1 MTRNRILGLCLAAT
15 AVVTLAV
22 TACTTAAPAPAPT
35 SAPAARA
42 TEAPKPAATSAPAA
56 QPAATAAPAAQAAAP
71 AVGKPVDWP
80 KKSIQMII
88 PWDAGGSTDVGFRMI
103 APLMEKTLGQPIEIV
118 NKPGAGS
125 QVGIAELAKAKPD
138 GYTIGNI
145 SAPAV
150 QTIYLDPDRKA
161 TFTLDSFDPIGL
173 HVFDPGAIYV
183 AADSKYKTLKDVIDD
198 AKANPEKIKA
208 STTGVLGDDHLSI
221 LSFQRATGVKFA
233 VVHFTGSA
241 PVQTAMLGGH
251 IDVAFNNV
259 GDFMSQVKG
268 GKMRAIAILDK
279 QRSRF
284 FPDVP
289 TAEEQGIK
297 LYSSSSRG
305 LAAPKGTPKE
315 IVWAISQ
322 AMQQAMK
329 DPEVSKKMDE
339 AALTQQYMN
348 PDEFSK
354 YMKDFEEQVKPLIPE
369 AKAASQ

>member
-1 MTRNRILGLCLAAT
+1 MTRKRLLGLCLAAT
-15 AVVTLAV
+15 AALTLVA
-22 TACTTAAPAPAPT
+22 TACSPAAPSAAPTAAPAAK
-35 SAPAARA
+35 A
-42 TEAPKPAATSAPAA
+42 TEAPKPAATTAPAAKPAATSAPAA
-56 QPAATAAPAAQAAAP
+56 QSSAP

-80 KKSIQMII
+80 KKAIQLII

-103 APLMEKTLGQPIEIV
+103 APLMEKTLGTQIEIV

-138 GYTIGNI
+138 GYTVGNI
-145 SAPAV
+145 SAPAA

-161 TFTLDSFDPIGL
+161 TFTLDSFDPVGL

-183 AADSKYKTLKDVIDD
+183 AADSKYKTLKDVADD
-198 AKANPEKIKA
+198 AKANPEKVKA
-208 STTGVLGDDHLSI
+208 STTGVLGDDHLNI
-221 LSFQRATGVKFA
+221 LNFQRATGAKMA
-233 VVHFTGSA
+233 IVHFTGSA
-241 PVQTAMLGGH
+241 PVQAAILGGH

-259 GDFMSQVKG
+259 GDFMPQVKA
-268 GKMRAIAILDK
+268 GKMRAIAITDK

-322 AMQQAMK
+322 AMEQAMK
-329 DPEVSKKMDE
+329 DPGIVQKMNDV
-339 AALTQQYMN
+339 ALTQQYMN
-348 PDEFSK
+348 PDEFDK
-354 YMKDFEEQVKPLIPE
+354 YMKDFEAQVKPLIPE
-369 AKAASQ
+369 AKATQ

>member
-1 MTRNRILGLCLAAT
+1 MTRNRIMGLCLAA
-15 AVVTLAV
+15 AAAVTLAV
-22 TACTTAAPAPAPT
+22 TACSTAAPAPAPT
-35 SAPAARA
+35 SAPAAKA

-56 QPAATAAPAAQAAAP
+56 QPAATTAPAAQAAAP
-71 AVGKPVDWP
+71 VGKPVDWP

-118 NKPGAGS
+118 NKAGAGS

-161 TFTLDSFDPIGL
+161 TFALDSFEPIGL

-183 AADSKYKTLKDVIDD
+183 SADSKYKTLKDVVED

-208 STTGVLGDDHLSI
+208 STTGVLGDDHLNI
-221 LSFQRATGVKFA
+221 LNFQRATGVKMA
-233 VVHFTGSA
+233 IVHFTGSA
-241 PVQTAMLGGH
+241 PVQTAILGGH

-259 GDFMSQVKG
+259 GDFMSQIKG
-268 GKMRAIAILDK
+268 GKMRCIAVTDK

-329 DPEVSKKMDE
+329 DPDVSKKME
-339 AALTQQYMN
+339 ETALTQQYMN
-348 PDEFSK
+348 PDEFGK

-369 AKAASQ
+369 AKASSQ